1 VITHETL
8 GSPGQY
14 GAKRD
19 AAKLAFV
26 RIRTHY
32 FGQGAWLNDGQLL
45 RDGRRLADGD
55 RVHVRDCLS
64 DFGIG
69 DAWEYPL
76 PGRGSATIRCASGFA
91 RSSSSR

>member
-32 FGQGAWLNDGQLL
+32 FSQGAWLNDG
-45 RDGRRLADGD
+45 
-55 RVHVRDCLS
+55 
-64 DFGIG
+64 
-69 DAWEYPL
+69 
-76 PGRGSATIRCASGFA
+76 
-91 RSSSSR
+91 